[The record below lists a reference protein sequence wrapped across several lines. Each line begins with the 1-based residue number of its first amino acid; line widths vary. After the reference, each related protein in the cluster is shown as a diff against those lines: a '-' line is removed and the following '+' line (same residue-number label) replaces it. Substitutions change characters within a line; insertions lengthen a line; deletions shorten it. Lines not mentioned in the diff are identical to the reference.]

1 MVQEIQEIS
10 GFRITIEREKLARD
24 PDSMRKVFETLE
36 ECGLSCECM
45 ALNLDW
51 LSIVVRESEKG
62 KLSRFMLVLGQRLSR
77 IDISIDGE
85 VAILYIEGSQITSR
99 GIGIVDSS
107 LVLQGIEITM
117 QRYFR
122 CQDRFVIGVSPKEAD
137 RARRII
143 TRIME
148 SNFQL

>member
-1 MVQEIQEIS
+1 MVQEIQEIP

-62 KLSRFMLVLGQRLSR
+62 KLGRFMLVLGQRLSR

-122 CQDRFVIGVSPKEAD
+122 CQDRFVIGVSPEEAD

-143 TRIME
+143 TGIME

>member
-99 GIGIVDSS
+99 GIGIVDRDAGCR
-107 LVLQGIEITM
+107 LRL
-117 QRYFR
+117 
-122 CQDRFVIGVSPKEAD
+122 DRFP
-137 RARRII
+137 
-143 TRIME
+143 
-148 SNFQL
+148 